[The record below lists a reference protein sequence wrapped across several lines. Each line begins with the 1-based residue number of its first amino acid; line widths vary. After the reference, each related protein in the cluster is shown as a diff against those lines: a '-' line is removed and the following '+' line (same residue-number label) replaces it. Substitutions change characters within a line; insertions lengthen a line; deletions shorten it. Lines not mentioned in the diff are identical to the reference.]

1 MSAEL
6 LSLFPPNVAESY
18 AMNGGDD
25 YELCFTAAP
34 AQAQTVVAVLEAT
47 GCRACKIGQLIDGD
61 AVQCCR
67 DGEPF
72 EPGATGYRHF

>member
-1 MSAEL
+1 
-6 LSLFPPNVAESY
+6 
-18 AMNGGDD
+18 
-25 YELCFTAAP
+25 
-34 AQAQTVVAVLEAT
+34 VLEAT